1 MKYFLRWLR
10 KYLDNPAQGN
20 RTACLLA
27 LMVPLPGMLLTGCA
41 TMPANK
47 ALWAEDSQGMLKQVK
62 ERKNRIVH
70 VSPERRAGEKSVLL
84 LLHGA
89 TDDPTE
95 MTDIVKECR
104 KHYDVFLYSFN
115 YHEHVE
121 KIGADLVKEVKRLEG
136 QNNFV
141 AHATVVVFS
150 YSAVVFREAVISAED
165 PSVFAGMSLVQLVPT
180 AGGSLLAR
188 WMRYP
193 IFGMLAS
200 LASKPS
206 AAENPYGQF
215 AEKLWGGEGNKKF
228 SEVIDPERTYSILLE
243 GDPHSLATVKN
254 LKVHQRYKNGIG
266 TNVVVIPKSAGVTHE
281 YLPTHPKAL
290 AFLNATLE
298 LLRNKESLVQAP
310 APRALAQR
318 DHLTEYPQARRLGA
332 VNPD

>member
-1 MKYFLRWLR
+1 MKCFRRWLR
-10 KYLDNPAQGN
+10 KYWANPEPGN
-20 RTACLLA
+20 RTCVAT
-27 LMVPLPGMLLTGCA
+27 LMVLLSGLLLTGCA
-41 TMPANK
+41 TIPANN
-47 ALWAEDSQGMLKQVK
+47 ALWAEETPGLLKQVM

-70 VSPERRAGEKSVLL
+70 VSPDGRSGEKSVLL

-104 KHYDVFLYSFN
+104 EHYDVFLYSFN
-115 YHEHVE
+115 YHDPVE
-121 KIGADLVKEVKRLEG
+121 KIGADLVKEVKRLEAQHDLG
-136 QNNFV
+136 
-141 AHATVVVFS
+141 AHATVLVFS

-243 GDPHSLATVKN
+243 RDPHSLATVKN
-254 LKVHQRYKNGIG
+254 LKVQQRYKNGIG

-290 AFLNATLE
+290 AFLNATLV
-298 LLRNKESLVQAP
+298 LLRNKESLVPVP
-310 APRALAQR
+310 ASGALAQR
-318 DHLTEYPQARRLGA
+318 DHLREYPQARRPGA

>member
-1 MKYFLRWLR
+1 
-10 KYLDNPAQGN
+10 
-20 RTACLLA
+20 
-27 LMVPLPGMLLTGCA
+27 
-41 TMPANK
+41 
-47 ALWAEDSQGMLKQVK
+47 
-62 ERKNRIVH
+62 
-70 VSPERRAGEKSVLL
+70 L

-104 KHYDVFLYSFN
+104 EHYDVFLYSFN
-115 YHEHVE
+115 YHDPVE

-243 GDPHSLATVKN
+243 RDPHSLATVKN
-254 LKVHQRYKNGIG
+254 LKVQQRYNNGIG

-290 AFLNATLE
+290 AILNSTLE
-298 LLRNKESLVQAP
+298 SLRIKESLVQAVTSEP
-310 APRALAQR
+310 ALPKRNHLA
-318 DHLTEYPQARRLGA
+318 EYPPVQRPAA
-332 VNPD
+332 VHAD